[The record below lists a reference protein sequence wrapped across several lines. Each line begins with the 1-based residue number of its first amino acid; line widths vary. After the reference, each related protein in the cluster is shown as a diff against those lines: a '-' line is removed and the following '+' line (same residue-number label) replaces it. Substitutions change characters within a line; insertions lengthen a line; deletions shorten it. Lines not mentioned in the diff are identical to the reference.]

1 MSLET
6 TVRVDVTI
14 ALGESATALP
24 SRHRILS
31 QLHDTLINVTS
42 QDDDWHVVAVMSL
55 AGEPGE

>member
-24 SRHRILS
+24 QSTQDSVTASRHTHQR
-31 QLHDTLINVTS
+31 H
-42 QDDDWHVVAVMSL
+42 
-55 AGEPGE
+55 EPR